1 MIRLKYQRLSRKI
14 CHGFFIRGQFELP
27 TEFAVSLPP
36 LTISPVLRHNLFLA
50 FKEALNNV
58 VKHAQASEV
67 QIAVSLEDE
76 RLTIIIEDDGRDLAH
91 RLLYRGD
98 LLEAMA

>member
-1 MIRLKYQRLSRKI
+1 
-14 CHGFFIRGQFELP
+14 LP
-27 TEFAVSLPP
+27 SHYPP

-76 RLTIIIEDDGRDLAH
+76 RLTIIIEDDGRGFSAPT
-91 RLLYRGD
+91 LYRGD